1 MSLTTIRTS
10 NLDPNNGLLFR
21 NRIINGDMRI
31 DQRNAGAS
39 VVGGNSV
46 YPVDRFNYQVGGTTD
61 QLAFTGQQVTDAP
74 TGFINSVK
82 TTVTTAE
89 SAWEGA
95 EIFAFRQFIEGT
107 NVADLAWGTAYAQ
120 TVTLSF
126 WVKSSL
132 TGTFGGSLRNSDN
145 TRSYPY
151 SYTISSANTW
161 EQKLV
166 TIVGDTTGTWLTTT
180 GTGIQVNFCL
190 GAGPDRVATAGSWQG
205 LAAIGV
211 TGQVMLGSTVG
222 ATFYITGVQLE
233 KGTSAT
239 AFEYRPYTTELQLCQ
254 RYYEKSYSVGTV
266 PNTVSTADSLIEMGT
281 SSYSNSV
288 VYNYITFK
296 VTKRAAPS
304 VTPISY
310 LGVSGKWEYGR
321 SGVTNSAA
329 DCEATSVGQNSFNI
343 RIPIGAAW
351 TVAYIN
357 GHYTANAEL

>member
-1 MSLTTIRTS
+1 MALTQVTS
-10 NLDPNNGLLFR
+10 GLLDNSTQTYGMK

-161 EQKLV
+161 EQKSV

-233 KGTSAT
+233 KGSTAT
-239 AFEYRPYTTELQLCQ
+239 DFDRRPYGIELALCQ
-254 RYYEKSYSVGTV
+254 RYCIKYGG
-266 PNTVSTADSLIEMGT
+266 A
-281 SSYSNSV
+281 SSYNH
-288 VYNYITFK
+288 
-296 VTKRAAPS
+296 
-304 VTPISY
+304 
-310 LGVSGKWEYGR
+310 
-321 SGVTNSAA
+321 
-329 DCEATSVGQNSFNI
+329 VGQGNAYSTSAVQFDVVFPVAMRTNPSATTSGNWVVSDGNTNTSISSFGVASGGAENSPY
-343 RIPIGAAW
+343 RYSGTAA
-351 TVAYIN
+351 TGGGLTQFRPYFVMSN
-357 GHYTANAEL
+357 NDTTASFIISAEL